1 MKKTLLFTLLTA
13 TFVSAQTLQT
23 ENFNALTLGNLTTS
37 TAAGQ
42 GGWYLDTSN
51 GTGTTTSTNAGFTN
65 AQIVSSGGSNA
76 LQVVGPNGD
85 NGGRFIWKDG
95 VNTAWATRTSGNN
108 IIEIEVDI
116 NPGAISTSQN
126 LMGVYIYDSTYGK
139 VLAGFAV
146 NASTGELSL
155 VAYSTP
161 TGQTVGNYR
170 YPLAAT
176 PGIVLPASQVSRIG
190 VSFNK
195 TTGQVRIKGPGIT
208 TTGLTL
214 TGSATGT
221 DPYEVDVIAFA
232 GGTTTSVNTAA
243 ATMIF
248 DNITVKATAADSL
261 LGTNT
266 FDTATTVVSLFP
278 NPTTG
283 IINIDTP
290 NNAEVKNMQ
299 LLDVN
304 GRVIKTINGFVSQ
317 LDITSLSNGVYML
330 TIETATAKETKKI
343 IKN

>member
-23 ENFNALTLGNLTTS
+23 EDFNALTLGNVATS

-51 GTGTTTSTNAGFTN
+51 GTAPTTSTNAGFTN
-65 AQIVSSGGSNA
+65 AQIITSGGSNA

-85 NGGRFIWKDG
+85 KGGRFIWKDG

-108 IIEIEVDI
+108 IIEIEADI

-126 LMGVYIYDSTYGK
+126 LMGVYIYDSTYAK

-146 NASTGELSL
+146 NASTGELYL
-155 VAYSTP
+155 VCYSTSG
-161 TGQTVGNYR
+161 TTTANYSWR
-170 YPLAAT
+170 LAAA
-176 PGIVLPASQVSRIG
+176 PGIILPASQVSRIG
-190 VSFNK
+190 VSYNK
-195 TTGQVRIKGPGIT
+195 TTGQVRIKGPGIAAA
-208 TTGLTL
+208 GLAL
-214 TGSATGT
+214 TGAAIAT
-221 DPYEVDVIAFA
+221 DPLEVDVIAVA

-243 ATMIF
+243 ATMVF
-248 DNITVKATAADSL
+248 DNLTVKATAADSL

-266 FDTATTVVSLFP
+266 FDVDATYISLFP

-299 LLDVN
+299 LVDVN

>member
-23 ENFNALTLGNLTTS
+23 EDFNALTLGNVATS

-51 GTGTTTSTNAGFTN
+51 GTAPTTSTNAGFTN
-65 AQIVSSGGSNA
+65 AQIVTSGGSNA

-85 NGGRFIWKDG
+85 KGGRFIWKDG

-108 IIEIEVDI
+108 IIEIEADI

-170 YPLAAT
+170 YALAAA

-195 TTGQVRIKGPGIT
+195 TTGQIRIKGPGIAT
-208 TTGLTL
+208 AGLTL
-214 TGSATGT
+214 TGSAIGT
-221 DPYEVDVIAFA
+221 DPFEVDVIALS

-266 FDTATTVVSLFP
+266 FDVDATYISLFP

-283 IINIDTP
+283 IIHIDTP

-299 LLDVN
+299 LVDVN